1 MRIFLLYELEKSG
14 YMSLS
19 WEIESMILFNRNAK
33 YFMLILY
40 VIIPDVAEESSPCTF
55 CDWKTYCGFGIALKV
70 VDVSM
75 MDMLYTFFTVQL
87 LLPAVYRLNI

>member
-55 CDWKTYCGFGIALKV
+55 CD
-70 VDVSM
+70 
-75 MDMLYTFFTVQL
+75 
-87 LLPAVYRLNI
+87 